1 MTDSSQRTRGPGS
14 LADMVEAVEAPRFS
28 QVFGPVTC
36 AKVGVL
42 ALLFL
47 GLNFW
52 QFQII
57 YNKCRHDA
65 NWSHGFLI
73 PLFSL
78 YLLYIRWDELA
89 AARRRV
95 CRWGLMLLLL
105 SIVAMV
111 LSFVKTFWLCHLA
124 MIPMFLGLVL
134 YLGGPGVLRV
144 TWLPIVYLVLA
155 IPIPDILYGDIAL
168 PLQNFAAS
176 ATGVILQMFGVKM
189 SVTASHLTITSISG
203 EQYPLGVVE
212 ACSGVRSLMAFVA
225 LSVAMAYIDDR
236 PTWQRVILVVSSLP
250 ITILCNVIRVA
261 TTSTMYVIDKPE
273 LGQDFMHTF
282 MGLALLVP
290 ALLMLMGLSWLLRN
304 LFVSTEE
311 DRSGAAEG
319 NT

>member
-1 MTDSSQRTRGPGS
+1 
-14 LADMVEAVEAPRFS
+14 MVEAVEAPRFS
-28 QVFGPVTC
+28 QVFGPVAC
-36 AKVGVL
+36 AKVAVL
-42 ALLFL
+42 ALLFV

-57 YNKCRHDA
+57 YNKCQHDA

-89 AARRRV
+89 AARRRF

-124 MIPMFLGLVL
+124 MIPMLLGLVL
-134 YLGGPGVLRV
+134 YLGGPGMLRV

-155 IPIPDILYGDIAL
+155 IPIPDVLYSEIAL

-176 ATGVILQMFGVKM
+176 ATGVILQLFGVKM
-189 SVTASHLTITSISG
+189 SVTASHLTITSMSG
-203 EQYPLGVVE
+203 KQYPLGVVE
-212 ACSGVRSLMAFVA
+212 ACSGVRSLIAFVA

-236 PTWQRVILVVSSLP
+236 PAWQRVVLVVSSLP

-261 TTSTMYVIDKPE
+261 TTSTMYVLDKPE

-311 DRSGAAEG
+311 GHSGAAEG